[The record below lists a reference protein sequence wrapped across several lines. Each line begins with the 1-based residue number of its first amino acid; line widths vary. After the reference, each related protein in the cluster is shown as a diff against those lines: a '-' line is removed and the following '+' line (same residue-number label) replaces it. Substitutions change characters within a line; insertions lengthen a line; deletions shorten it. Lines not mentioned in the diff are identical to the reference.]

1 MCRLELLSF
10 PRDNVRDSFCYLQ
23 GCTPIHYRF
32 KFKLHTSPDKKYL
45 GSAYLSAI
53 LLAKVT
59 KANGVEME
67 RIIEDGLKGDTYI
80 PFDRNSG
87 ECLIKISF
95 QSAGRGAP
103 WIIRFIASTSDPVT
117 SESIL
122 KQSDSCGVTGVPGCK
137 GCEMY
142 SAVALSSLQ
151 GNIST
156 DPVKQTVTMTELCH
170 YDFPVKTYSKKAKI
184 TKILKGTDNA
194 PVEKPIPT
202 QKIIFHSQEFG
213 APVGGSGSGGSGR
226 SDENSNLSS
235 RLNIGG
241 ISIGGGNGGSGGS
254 NTNGGINSG
263 DRSSCLDGVMA
274 SSPTN
279 SLRGCNGT
287 DIMNPGSDSN
297 GLMGGSDSSSLLDE
311 QIHLDPEQI
320 QLYQRQQRQRQQ
332 QQQQQQQQQS
342 QQQSQQQQSSQ
353 RQHQQSSQQQQQ
365 IGGNEMGEEM
375 EEMRSPPRKYLCQV
389 QGPMLSG
396 PGTQGDGSKV
406 LWDNNFEAT
415 LSQIFETIVSQN
427 GAYPLSRHLTKDDM
441 QFIYNACMLP
451 EYSGV
456 QGAHMWISR
465 AATGVAKIR
474 RLWDIQSPL
483 LIAGFISKD
492 YTQRILAQCQPGT
505 FMLRFSSGDP
515 GELIIAF
522 VLANEA
528 GNTFVEQ
535 SYLVQDN
542 EELSE
547 AIVVERILENRLF
560 LNGLDILSSTT
571 FTKELFRPR
580 SRYSKLNPIP

>member
-1 MCRLELLSF
+1 
-10 PRDNVRDSFCYLQ
+10 
-23 GCTPIHYRF
+23 
-32 KFKLHTSPDKKYL
+32 
-45 GSAYLSAI
+45 
-53 LLAKVT
+53 
-59 KANGVEME
+59 ME
-67 RIIEDGLKGDTYI
+67 RIIEDGLKGDPYI
-80 PFDRNSG
+80 QFDRNSG

-103 WIIRFIASTSDPVT
+103 WIIRFIASTSEPVT

-122 KQSDSCGVTGVPGCK
+122 KQTDSCGVTGVPGCK

-142 SAVALSSLQ
+142 SAAALSSLQ
-151 GNIST
+151 GNINA
-156 DPVKQTVTMTELCH
+156 DPTKQTVTMTELCH

-184 TKILKGTDNA
+184 TKILKGTDNT
-194 PVEKPIPT
+194 PVEKVIAPH
-202 QKIIFHSQEFG
+202 KITFHAQEFG
-213 APVGGSGSGGSGR
+213 GLVNGSSGR
-226 SDENSNLSS
+226 SDGNN
-235 RLNIGG
+235 NIGG
-241 ISIGGGNGGSGGS
+241 GINLGAINIGGGLNISGGGS
-254 NTNGGINSG
+254 NINGGISLGGGNNCS
-263 DRSSCLDGVMA
+263 DSVMT
-274 SSPTN
+274 SSPAN

-287 DIMNPGSDSN
+287 DIMNPGGDST
-297 GLMGGSDSSSLLDE
+297 GLMDGNDSASLIDE

-332 QQQQQQQQQS
+332 QQQQQQQS
-342 QQQSQQQQSSQ
+342 QQQSQQQQQQQQSS
-353 RQHQQSSQQQQQ
+353 RQQQQSSQQQQQ
-365 IGGNEMGEEM
+365 MGGNEMGEEM
-375 EEMRSPPRKYLCQV
+375 EDMRSPPRKYLCQV

-415 LSQIFETIVSQN
+415 LNQIFETIVSQN
-427 GAYPLSRHLTKDDM
+427 GAYPLNRHLTKEDM
-441 QFIYNACMLP
+441 QFIYNACLLP

-465 AATGVAKIR
+465 AATGVAKVR
-474 RLWDIQSPL
+474 RLWDVQSPL

-515 GELIIAF
+515 GELVIAF

-560 LNGLDILSSTT
+560 SHGLDILSSTT
-571 FTKELFRPR
+571 FVKDLYRPR
-580 SRYSKLNPIP
+580 SRYSKLNPMP